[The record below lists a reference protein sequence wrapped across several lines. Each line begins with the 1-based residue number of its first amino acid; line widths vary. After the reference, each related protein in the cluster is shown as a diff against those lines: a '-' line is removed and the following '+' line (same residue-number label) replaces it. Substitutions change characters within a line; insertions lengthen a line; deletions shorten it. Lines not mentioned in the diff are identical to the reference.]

1 MYLRQFLS
9 RRAHTSVQFGVKRKE
24 KGFTLFLL
32 VMAAL
37 LLMFSSMF
45 FLQELAVDIAV
56 SDACDVVTV
65 NVNRAIAQIMREED
79 YSGDYFVTFEK
90 NDTGEVTAISSNMAR
105 INMLSAQVLE
115 RVVGATDNNMLSVDI
130 PAGNL
135 SGIGLLMGK
144 GPKIPV
150 KIIVETTSTVGFN
163 NSIIT
168 AGINQSKHQIN
179 LVVNVDVNVLI
190 PWCKRSANVI
200 TEVLIADTVIVG
212 KVPETYLNVQ

>member
-1 MYLRQFLS
+1 MYFRRFLS
-9 RRAHTSVQFGVKRKE
+9 RRAHTSVQFGVRRKE

-32 VMAAL
+32 IMAAL
-37 LLMFSSMF
+37 LLAFSSMF
-45 FLQELAVDIAV
+45 FLQELAADIAV

-65 NVNRAIAQIMREED
+65 NVNRAIAQIMQEED

-105 INMLSAQVLE
+105 INMLSAKVLE
-115 RVVGATDNNMLSVDI
+115 RVVGATDNNTFSVDI

-135 SGIGLLMGK
+135 SGISLFMGK

-163 NSIIT
+163 NSITT

-179 LVVNVDVNVLI
+179 LVVNVDVKVLI
-190 PWCKRSANVI
+190 PWCKRSENVI

>member
-1 MYLRQFLS
+1 MYFRRLFR
-9 RRAHTSVQFGVKRKE
+9 RRAHTPVQFNVKRRE
-24 KGFTLFLL
+24 KGFTVFLL
-32 VMAAL
+32 VTAAL
-37 LLMFSSMF
+37 LLVFSSMF
-45 FLQELAVDIAV
+45 FLQELAADIAV

-65 NVNRAIAQIMREED
+65 SVNRAISQIMQEED

-105 INMLSAQVLE
+105 INKLSAQVLE
-115 RVVGATDNNMLSVDI
+115 RVVGATENNTVSVDI

-135 SGIGLLMGK
+135 SGVSLLMGK
-144 GPKIPV
+144 GPKIPI

-163 NSIIT
+163 NSIVT
-168 AGINQSKHQIN
+168 AGINQSKHQIT

-190 PWCKRSANVI
+190 PWCKRKANVT

-212 KVPETYLNVQ
+212 KVPDTYLNVQ

>member
-1 MYLRQFLS
+1 
-9 RRAHTSVQFGVKRKE
+9 
-24 KGFTLFLL
+24 
-32 VMAAL
+32 
-37 LLMFSSMF
+37 
-45 FLQELAVDIAV
+45 
-56 SDACDVVTV
+56 
-65 NVNRAIAQIMREED
+65 
-79 YSGDYFVTFEK
+79 
-90 NDTGEVTAISSNMAR
+90 
-105 INMLSAQVLE
+105 
-115 RVVGATDNNMLSVDI
+115 MLSVDI

-190 PWCKRSANVI
+190 PWCKRSANII

>member
-1 MYLRQFLS
+1 MYLRHFLS

>member
-1 MYLRQFLS
+1 MYLRHFLS

-190 PWCKRSANVI
+190 PWCKRSANII

>member
-1 MYLRQFLS
+1 MYFRRLLG
-9 RRAHTSVQFGVKRKE
+9 RRAHTSVQYGVKRKE

-32 VMAAL
+32 ITSAL
-37 LLMFSSMF
+37 LLVFSSAF
-45 FLQELAVDIAV
+45 FFQELAADIAV

-65 NVNRAIAQIMREED
+65 SVNRAIAQIMQEED

-105 INMLSAQVLE
+105 INRLSAQVLE
-115 RVVGATDNNMLSVDI
+115 RVVGATDNNTVSVEI

-135 SGIGLLMGK
+135 SGISFLMGK

-163 NSIIT
+163 NTVVT
-168 AGINQSKHQIN
+168 AGINQSKHQIT

-190 PWCKRSANVI
+190 PWCKRTANVT

-212 KVPETYLNVQ
+212 KVPDTYLNVE